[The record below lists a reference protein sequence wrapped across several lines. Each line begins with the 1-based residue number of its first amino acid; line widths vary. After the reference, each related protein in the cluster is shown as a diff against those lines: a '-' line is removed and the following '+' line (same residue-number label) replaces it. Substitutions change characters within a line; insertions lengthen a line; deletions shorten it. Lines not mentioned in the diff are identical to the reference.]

1 MLKRGIDWL
10 SIIDILLILLGL
22 FIIYPLLRALF
33 GGSWQTESLIISL
46 VIFNLVLT
54 WHISMKMGGHI
65 SWHKAKDKN

>member
-1 MLKRGIDWL
+1 LVKYNRH
-10 SIIDILLILLGL
+10 SIDIAWLIYYLSAFAGS
-22 FIIYPLLRALF
+22 FW
-33 GGSWQTESLIISL
+33 GSWQTESLIISL